1 MSDFPPRATD
11 CVKRC
16 RQCHKPIDRANGNY
30 RKMVY
35 CSLPCFHDSIR
46 KPIEQAFVEKVDK
59 GPHPKGCWHWT
70 GSIKPRNG
78 YGHLRSGQK
87 DYNAHRVAYE
97 LANGPI
103 PAGAHV
109 LHSCDVPHC
118 VNPDHLR
125 IGTHQENMA
134 ECRDKGRSSAKLTPE
149 QVREIRAAFAGVTG
163 KVPNGF
169 NQRLADKYGVKDKTI
184 WEVRTGIN
192 WSHIK

>member
-1 MSDFPPRATD
+1 MSLQPPATTG
-11 CVKRC
+11 VKLC
-16 RQCHKPIDRANGNY
+16 LQCGEPIPPGTNY
-30 RKMVY
+30 AKKVY
-35 CSLPCFHDSIR
+35 CTLPCFKDSLR
-46 KPIEQAFVEKVDK
+46 VGARESFEGKVDR

-78 YGHLRSGQK
+78 YGHARISGK
-87 DYNAHRVAYE
+87 DYNAHRLSYE
-97 LANGPI
+97 LHVGII

-118 VNPDHLR
+118 VNPKHLR
-125 IGTHQENMA
+125 LGTHQENMA
-134 ECRDKGRSSAKLTPE
+134 ECRDRGRNSRKLTE
-149 QVREIRAAFAGVTG
+149 DQVREIKAAFAGITG

-184 WEVRTGIN
+184 WEVRVGQN